1 MFECHHAVIAKTSQY
16 KEIKMAKSNQN
27 GVVGSVAGAED
38 GFLFIR
44 GMEDNS
50 LQRYLDT
57 YDGRIQGYK
66 STAGDMFTNVT
77 MKISFPN
84 CMNENNANLWAFFI
98 AKAAH
103 PTCAKPRI
111 KVVPQEAGL
120 AAYVTWPIWNT
131 CKYMESKNKN
141 GSNTDF

>member
-1 MFECHHAVIAKTSQY
+1 
-16 KEIKMAKSNQN
+16 MAKPTNQQVTGN
-27 GVVGSVAGAED
+27 VTGAED
-38 GFLFIR
+38 GFLYIR

-57 YDGRIQGYK
+57 YDGRIEGYK
-66 STAGDMFTNVT
+66 STPGDMFTNVT

-98 AKAAH
+98 AKGAH

-111 KVVPQEAGL
+111 KVVSQEHGL

-131 CKYMESKNKN
+131 VKFMESKNK
-141 GSNTDF
+141 GSNFDF

>member
-1 MFECHHAVIAKTSQY
+1 MATNKSQ
-16 KEIKMAKSNQN
+16 
-27 GVVGSVAGAED
+27 GVQGSVSGAED
-38 GFLFIR
+38 GFLYIR

-57 YDGRIQGYK
+57 YDGRIEGYK
-66 STAGDMFTNVT
+66 STPGDMFTNVT

-111 KVVPQEAGL
+111 KVVGQEHGL

-131 CKYMESKNKN
+131 VKYMESKNKGGN
-141 GSNTDF
+141 FDF